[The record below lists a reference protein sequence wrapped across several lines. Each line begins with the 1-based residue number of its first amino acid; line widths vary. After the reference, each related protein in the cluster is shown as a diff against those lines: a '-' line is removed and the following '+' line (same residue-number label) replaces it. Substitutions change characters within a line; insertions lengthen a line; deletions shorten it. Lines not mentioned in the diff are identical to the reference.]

1 VVTEDAFLPARR
13 KVSSRPRARQG
24 RFMAGQAVLPDRI
37 PSPAK
42 RGQARPGFSGAG
54 LAKAAAPF
62 ARDGRRGQ
70 GIVTVTG
77 GEAIPL
83 ATTTSVLL
91 PAGVRGGMVNWVVD
105 VVPGATDT
113 EDQLK
118 VRA

>member
-1 VVTEDAFLPARR
+1 
-13 KVSSRPRARQG
+13 
-24 RFMAGQAVLPDRI
+24 MAGQAVLPDRI

-42 RGQARPGFSGAG
+42 RGQARPGFSGAGLDISKGQARPGFSGAG